1 MSIPGIVS
9 TQTLADEVV
18 SRDYF
23 TMTLLTLFLAV
34 AIYVS
39 RKRSKSS
46 PGHAYLGRML
56 GTILVSFYALYYY
69 ILHTTL

>member
-1 MSIPGIVS
+1 
-9 TQTLADEVV
+9 
-18 SRDYF
+18 
-23 TMTLLTLFLAV
+23 MTFLTLFLIV

-46 PGHAYLGRML
+46 PGHAYLGRIL

-69 ILHTTL
+69 LLYITL